1 MSVRDVKK
9 QLHDYIDQAND
20 KHLQAI
26 YLLLGKEIN
35 SYSYNIAELEML
47 YGRHERHLKGISKSF
62 NEEDEFRSVREN
74 KKPI

>member
-9 QLHDYIDQAND
+9 QLHDYIDRADD

-47 YGRHERHLKGISKSF
+47 YG
-62 NEEDEFRSVREN
+62 
-74 KKPI
+74 

>member
-1 MSVRDVKK
+1 MSVTGLKE
-9 QLHDYIDQAND
+9 QLHDYIDRSDD

-26 YLLLGKEIN
+26 YLLLEKETN
-35 SYSYNIAELEML
+35 SYSYDIAELEML

-62 NEEDEFRSVREN
+62 NEEEFRSVREN